1 MADRNSRWSRDEL
14 LLAFNLYCRT
24 PFGKMHS
31 RNPEVIYLSKLI
43 GRTSSSVAM
52 KLVNFASLDPDI
64 TSSGRAGLGNASA
77 GDRAIW
83 SEFHQDWERLALESV
98 EVLKVRSGGEKP
110 ESDDTFDINAELSYE
125 GVTKSVLT
133 KVRVK
138 QSFFR
143 KSVLAGYQNRCCIS
157 GVLEQK
163 LLVAS
168 HIVPWSED
176 KLNRL
181 NPRNGLCLSSL
192 HDRAFD
198 QGLITVTPDFKV
210 RVAKQLRSH
219 RDNAMIDSAIV
230 KMEGRSILLPE
241 KFLPGREF
249 LMWHNKYR
257 FEQL

>member
-1 MADRNSRWSRDEL
+1 
-14 LLAFNLYCRT
+14 
-24 PFGKMHS
+24 
-31 RNPEVIYLSKLI
+31 
-43 GRTSSSVAM
+43 
-52 KLVNFASLDPDI
+52 
-64 TSSGRAGLGNASA
+64 LGNASA

-83 SEFHQDWERLALESV
+83 GEFHRDWERLALESA
-98 EVLKVRSGGEKP
+98 EVLQTLSGKEKLR
-110 ESDDTFDINAELSYE
+110 SDDVLEVNAEPSYE
-125 GVTKSVLT
+125 GLTKSVLT

-210 RVAKQLRSH
+210 RVAQKLKSQ
-219 RDNAMIDSAIV
+219 RDNDMIDSAIV
-230 KMEGRSILLPE
+230 KMDGRSIRLPE
-241 KFLPGREF
+241 KFLPDRDF
-249 LMWHNKYR
+249 LLWHNKYR
-257 FEQL
+257 FERL

>member
-31 RNPEVIYLSKLI
+31 RNPDVIYLSKLI
-43 GRTSSSVAM
+43 GRTPSSVAM

-64 TSSGRAGLGNASA
+64 TSTGRAGLGNASA
-77 GDRAIW
+77 GDRVIW
-83 SEFHQDWERLALESV
+83 SEFHQDWERLAIESAD
-98 EVLKVRSGGEKP
+98 VLQALSGKEKIG
-110 ESDDTFDINAELSYE
+110 SDDSFEVDAEPSYE
-125 GVTKSVLT
+125 GLTKSVLT

-138 QSFFR
+138 QAFFR
-143 KSVLAGYQNRCCIS
+143 KSVLAGYQHRCCIS
-157 GVLEQK
+157 GVQEQK

-198 QGLITVTPDFKV
+198 QGLITVTPDFKL
-210 RVAKQLRSH
+210 RVSKQLKSQ
-219 RDNAMIDSAIV
+219 RDNAMIDSSIV
-230 KMEGRSILLPE
+230 KMEGQSIRLPE
-241 KFLPGREF
+241 KFLPQRDF
-249 LMWHNKYR
+249 LLWHNKYR
-257 FEQL
+257 FEQI